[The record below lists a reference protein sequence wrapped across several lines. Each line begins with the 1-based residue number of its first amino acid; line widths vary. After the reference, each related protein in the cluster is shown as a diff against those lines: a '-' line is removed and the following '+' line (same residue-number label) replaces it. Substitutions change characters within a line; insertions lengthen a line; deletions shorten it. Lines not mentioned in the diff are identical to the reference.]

1 MSPLAVTRSLG
12 RDDPACRRPG
22 PGGPRDVDPDGSRGR
37 AAPGGNGLSRVRSR
51 FTIAAMVRECE
62 AIYDAVLR
70 GPALPETT
78 RGSAV
83 ADRVFG

>member
-1 MSPLAVTRSLG
+1 M
-12 RDDPACRRPG
+12 
-22 PGGPRDVDPDGSRGR
+22 
-37 AAPGGNGLSRVRSR
+37 RSR